1 MLMSTEGDGSKE
13 WRMSIGASG
22 GCDAGG
28 AKTKGEGAAGQGI
41 RLKFEGIH
49 QYFQR
54 FSTSAR
60 SVPPG
65 QNPTGQGSAKWTQD
79 IPGGC
84 PPGAPVGE
92 FRSRAPICSPDQFF
106 PQDTPGLTVYK

>member
-1 MLMSTEGDGSKE
+1 V
-13 WRMSIGASG
+13 R
-22 GCDAGG
+22 
-28 AKTKGEGAAGQGI
+28 KTRGEGAAGQGI
-41 RLKFEGIH
+41 RLEIEGIH

-60 SVPPG
+60 PVPAG
-65 QNPTGQGSAKWTQD
+65 QNQTEQSSAKWTQD

-92 FRSRAPICSPDQFF
+92 FRSRSPNCSPDQFF